1 MSISETNT
9 GKLIKK
15 ALKIQQSI
23 EGYTPETALLL
34 TILPELTML
43 SEWQALVNVKHHRY
57 GKLSYECH
65 KFYYP
70 SPLLKS
76 LEKIFTQPDW
86 DSV

>member
-1 MSISETNT
+1 MSITETNT

-15 ALKIQQSI
+15 ALKIQQEI

-70 SPLLKS
+70 SPLLQS

-86 DSV
+86 NSV